1 MERSRNRDDRDNDRG
16 SRRGSRD
23 DDSSSR
29 RSRESSEND
38 RSTRRSSRDDDMG
51 GEERSSRRGGRDDDD
66 RSERSS
72 SRSGSGSG
80 FQYQGR
86 TADQMKKRGAMRGKE
101 FDRFVRE
108 DIKTWVPKDGVNI
121 VRILPAGWKKPE
133 HYGLDIYVHYGVG
146 ADRQSFL
153 DLDKM
158 KGEADPISEEYA
170 RAKKEG
176 DEEYAKQLDSK
187 RRCGVFIIDRDAEKE
202 GPQFWAMPWT
212 IDADVNKLSVD
223 KRTGEALNIDDP
235 KDGYDLEFEKTGKG
249 KNTKY
254 EGVAIAR
261 RSSDL
266 GDDRWIDY
274 VVDNPIPE
282 ILVYYD
288 YEHIAKAFG
297 GGGLHKDDDRGSGR
311 DRDSGRG
318 RDDDRSSSRGGR
330 NNDDDRNSSRERDS
344 GRSSREPERGSRD
357 RDDDRGSSRSRSSRD
372 EPVLS
377 WESIHEMS
385 GEELEALIEQEAL
398 DINPDKADSDED
410 LADWICEEMK
420 LKKSESRGRTR
431 LTEPAKDDSDDRAK
445 LRRMREE
452 RDR

>member
-1 MERSRNRDDRDNDRG
+1 MERSRNRDDRDDDRG
-16 SRRGSRD
+16 S
-23 DDSSSR
+23 
-29 RSRESSEND
+29 
-38 RSTRRSSRDDDMG
+38 RRSSRDDDSRSSRG
-51 GEERSSRRGGRDDDD
+51 GRDSGDDDRSSRRSSRDDDD
-66 RSERSS
+66 RGERSS
-72 SRSGSGSG
+72 SRSGGRSS

-121 VRILPAGWKKPE
+121 VRILPAGWKNPE

-158 KGEADPISEEYA
+158 KGEADPISEEYT

-235 KDGYDLEFEKTGKG
+235 QDGYDLEFEKTGKG

-261 RSSDL
+261 RSSEL
-266 GDDRWIDY
+266 GDDRWLDY
-274 VVDNPIPE
+274 VVENPIPE

-288 YEHIAKAFG
+288 YDHIAKAFG
-297 GGGLHKDDDRGSGR
+297 GGGMHRDDDRGSRESGR
-311 DRDSGRG
+311 DRDSGRSSSRDDDRG
-318 RDDDRSSSRGGR
+318 SRRSSRDDDKKDDDRSSRS
-330 NNDDDRNSSRERDS
+330 
-344 GRSSREPERGSRD
+344 SSREPERSSRD
-357 RDDDRGSSRSRSSRD
+357 RDDDRGSSRSRSSRE

-377 WESIHEMS
+377 WESIHEMT
-385 GEELEALIEQEAL
+385 GDELDALIEQEGL

-420 LKKSESRGRTR
+420 LKKSESKGRSR
-431 LTEPAKDDSDDRAK
+431 LAETPKEEPDDRAK
-445 LRRMREE
+445 LRRMRED
-452 RDR
+452 RDRR